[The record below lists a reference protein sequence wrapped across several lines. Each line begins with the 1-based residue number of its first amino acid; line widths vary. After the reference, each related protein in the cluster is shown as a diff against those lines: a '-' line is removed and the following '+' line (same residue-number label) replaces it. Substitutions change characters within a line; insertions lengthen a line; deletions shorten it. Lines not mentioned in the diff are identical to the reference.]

1 MTQIKFE
8 KLTLPNGL
16 DIILHQDSSL
26 PLVAVNVWYH
36 VGSKDEEPGKTGF
49 AHLFEHLM
57 FEGSKNHNHEYFE
70 PLQQAGASLNGSTTG
85 DRTNYWET
93 LPSNYLELALWLES
107 DRMGFLLDAVDQHK
121 LDIQREVVKNERR
134 QSYENRPYGVGSLTL
149 QAAVYPWPHPY
160 HWPTIGSHEDLEAAT
175 LEDVHAFFRKFY
187 TPSNASLAIVGDI
200 EISQAVDLA
209 TKYFSEIPPAPA
221 IPRAGQIDTPL
232 QGSTRLTIHDQVLLP
247 RIEMVWP
254 TVKEFHPD
262 EAPLTMLASILSN
275 GRSSR
280 LYRELVYNQQCAQ
293 SVRSDNDSQEIAGDF
308 SIQVTVA
315 DGHSVEKV
323 EEVIEFELTKL
334 TTEPPVAEELKRVKN
349 LLEAQ
354 YTNQMGRIGG
364 FGGKADLLNF
374 FNVMTGS
381 PERINNELDRFLSV
395 ELEDIHRVAGKYLG
409 SKNVKLYTL
418 PEPGR
423 TSNHQTIDRSVQPV
437 PFSPKTFIP
446 QRAETDILSNGLNIL
461 VVENHKLP
469 VVALGILFKTG
480 SINDPSTLS
489 GATSFATSMLQEG
502 TTTRTS
508 KEIADQFEFIGSQL
522 SAHSGREQTLLA
534 CQTLTRDWTSS
545 LELIAD
551 IIQSPSFPDNEFTRL
566 KKERLTSLRRIKDDP
581 TALAEQ
587 LVPGLFY
594 GSGSAYGHPIF
605 GTEPSLESI
614 SRTNLVNQ
622 FKQYF
627 SPKNATMMVVGDI
640 SIDKVIEEA
649 EKVFGN
655 WSTNLGLHEIG
666 EPDWTPSQAVPN
678 TIYLLDK
685 PGAAQ
690 SVVRA
695 GQTIVGRNDLSYY
708 PYTVLNHAFG
718 GQFTA
723 RLNMNLRQD
732 KGYSYGY
739 NSSIGWSKHSSI
751 LIAGGSVQTA
761 VTKEAVIETISE
773 FKGIQGERPIKPDE
787 FLAAKSAL
795 LRNFPSRFQTPQQ
808 ILDVICQLV
817 TYDLPVDYFE
827 GYSSKIE
834 SVRLEEIHEL
844 AESGIRPQNLK
855 ILVIGDKN
863 AIAEDLAQID
873 CSHQEIDFNGR
884 VTGYFGN

>member
-8 KLTLPNGL
+8 KFTLPNGL
-16 DIILHQDSSL
+16 DVVLHQDTSL

-70 PLQQAGASLNGSTTG
+70 PLQQAGASLNGSTTT

-107 DRMGFLLDAVDQHK
+107 DRMGFLLEAVDQHK

-175 LEDVHAFFRKFY
+175 LEDVHEFFQRFY
-187 TPSNASLAIVGDI
+187 SPSNASLAIAGDI
-200 EISQAVDLA
+200 EINQVMDFA
-209 TKYFSEIPPAPA
+209 TKYFSEIPSAPA
-221 IPRAGQIDTPL
+221 IARAGQIDTPL
-232 QGSTRLTIHDQVLLP
+232 QGATRLTIHDKVLLP
-247 RIEMVWP
+247 RIETVWP

-262 EAPLTMLASILSN
+262 EAPLTMLASILAH
-275 GRSSR
+275 GKSSR

-293 SVRSDNDSQEIAGDF
+293 SVRADNDSQEIAGDF
-308 SIQVTVA
+308 TIQVTVA
-315 DGHSVEKV
+315 DGHQVEKV
-323 EEVIEFELTKL
+323 EEIIEYELAKL
-334 TTEPPVAEELKRVKN
+334 ASNPPDREELKRVKK

-374 FNVMTGS
+374 FNIMTGD
-381 PERINNELDRFLSV
+381 PERINTELDRFLSV
-395 ELEDIHRVAGKYLG
+395 ELEDIYRVTEKYLG
-409 SKNVKLYTL
+409 DRNVKLYTL

-423 TSNHQTIDRSVQPV
+423 SSIYQPIDRSVQPV
-437 PFSPKTFIP
+437 PSSPKLFVP
-446 QRAETDILSNGLNIL
+446 QRPESAKLANGLNIL
-461 VVENHKLP
+461 VQENHKLP
-469 VVALGILFKTG
+469 VVALGILFNTG
-480 SINDPSTLS
+480 SVNDPSLLP
-489 GATSFATSMLQEG
+489 GATSFTTSMLQEG

-508 KEIADQFEFIGSQL
+508 KDIADQFEFIGSQL
-522 SAHSGREQTLLA
+522 SAHSGREQTLFA

-551 IIQSPSFPDNEFTRL
+551 IIQNPSFPDAEFTRL
-566 KKERLTSLRRIKDDP
+566 QKERLTSLRRIKDDP
-581 TALAEQ
+581 TAMAER
-587 LVPGLFY
+587 LIPGLFY
-594 GSGSAYGHPIF
+594 GATSPYGHPIF

-614 SRTNLVNQ
+614 SRENLVNQ
-622 FKQYF
+622 FQQYF
-627 SPKNATMMVVGDI
+627 NPQKATMIVVGDI
-640 SIDKVIEEA
+640 TIEKVIEEA
-649 EKVFGN
+649 ERFLGD
-655 WSTNLGLHEIG
+655 WTTNLDLPENE
-666 EPDWTPSQAVPN
+666 EPDATPFPYAPN
-678 TIYLLDK
+678 TIYILDK

-690 SVVRA
+690 SVIRA
-695 GQTIVGRNDLSYY
+695 GHTIEGRNHPFYY

-739 NSSIGWSKHSSI
+739 NSSIGWSNQSSI
-751 LIAGGSVQTA
+751 LVAGGSVQTA
-761 VTKEAVIETISE
+761 VTKEAVIETLSE
-773 FKGIQGERPIKPDE
+773 FRGIHRERPINADE
-787 FLAAKSAL
+787 FIAAKSAL

-817 TYDLPVDYFE
+817 TFDLPVDYFQQ
-827 GYSSKIE
+827 YSSKIE
-834 SVRLEEIHEL
+834 AVTLPEVHKL
-844 AESGIRPQNLK
+844 AESSIRPQNLT
-855 ILVIGDKN
+855 ILVVGDKN
-863 AIAEDLAQID
+863 SFAKDLAQID
-873 CSHQEIDFNGR
+873 CAQEEINFEGK
-884 VTGYFGN
+884 VTGNSEK